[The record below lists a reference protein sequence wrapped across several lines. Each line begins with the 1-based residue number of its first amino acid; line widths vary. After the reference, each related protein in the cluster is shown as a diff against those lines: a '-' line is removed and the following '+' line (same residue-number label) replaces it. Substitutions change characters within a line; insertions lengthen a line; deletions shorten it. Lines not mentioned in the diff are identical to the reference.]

1 MTVANI
7 ITVSRIFIT
16 IPAVWLLQEQ
26 SLYSLLLA
34 LILLNFLELTD
45 AADGMIARAR
55 GEVTEIG
62 KLLDPLFDSLCRFT
76 VFAMLLT
83 MGIMPLWMLLVLFYR
98 DVCIAYYRSF
108 AAQRNVTMAARFSGK
123 AKAVIQGVGALLIT
137 LVLFAEQMTLE
148 LSAGAGLS
156 MTNQTFYGVMI
167 GSWLFLVGF
176 MLAFRLRGYI
186 IWVILAVG
194 GGSSLVAIALWE
206 SQFAMTSA
214 LAGSVNW
221 WLCLTVSL
229 GTGWSLVDYTGG
241 FFQIVRSTSEDA
253 A

>member
-1 MTVANI
+1 
-7 ITVSRIFIT
+7 
-16 IPAVWLLQEQ
+16 
-26 SLYSLLLA
+26 
-34 LILLNFLELTD
+34 
-45 AADGMIARAR
+45 
-55 GEVTEIG
+55 
-62 KLLDPLFDSLCRFT
+62 
-76 VFAMLLT
+76 
-83 MGIMPLWMLLVLFYR
+83 
-98 DVCIAYYRSF
+98 
-108 AAQRNVTMAARFSGK
+108 MAARFSGK